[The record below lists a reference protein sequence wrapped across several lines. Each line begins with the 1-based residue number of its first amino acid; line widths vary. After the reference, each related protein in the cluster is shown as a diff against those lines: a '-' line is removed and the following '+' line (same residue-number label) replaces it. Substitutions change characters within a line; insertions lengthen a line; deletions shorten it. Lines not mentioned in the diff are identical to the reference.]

1 MTCSLRDVKKAI
13 KLVEDVFERI
23 ENLDNLFT
31 RLGLEIFINLSEEEK
46 ETIDASRESNDSLL
60 DVIRILDSLKDTMK
74 EEGGEDSEDDG
85 GDDEVL

>member
-31 RLGLEIFINLSEEEK
+31 RLGLEIFINLSEDVERR
-46 ETIDASRESNDSLL
+46 SRDGRSHQ
-60 DVIRILDSLKDTMK
+60 
-74 EEGGEDSEDDG
+74 GGEL
-85 GDDEVL
+85 VA